1 MSEKDVAKTEETAEK
16 EIVIEIDAKE
26 SDKNDTKDGVLTEEE
41 PKPKLAN
48 KFVEP
53 KQVVDLT
60 DDERALIVANAKAG
74 LDQPNFNVKF
84 FKNGKYRIVKKKA
97 TTPTVSQKAI
107 TSTPPKETEKKVYY
121 SDNQLLFEHI
131 IELNA
136 KVEKLMAKHKKLKRR
151 YQSLQ
156 NDIYIDDNE
165 SNEPVD
171 VKVDE
176 KVDDK
181 SNEHV
186 DVKLKGTVD
195 EPKTTKQKQQ
205 NAYVQPVSRSWRA
218 RLTYL

>member
-1 MSEKDVAKTEETAEK
+1 M
-16 EIVIEIDAKE
+16 
-26 SDKNDTKDGVLTEEE
+26 
-41 PKPKLAN
+41 
-48 KFVEP
+48 
-53 KQVVDLT
+53 
-60 DDERALIVANAKAG
+60 IVANAKAG

-97 TTPTVSQKAI
+97 ISTTPPMK
-107 TSTPPKETEKKVYY
+107 TEKKVYY

-136 KVEKLMAKHKKLKRR
+136 KVEKLMTKHKKLKRR

-165 SNEPVD
+165 VASNEN
-171 VKVDE
+171 VDE
-176 KVDDK
+176 PFDVQTNDK
-181 SNEHV
+181 PKE
-186 DVKLKGTVD
+186 TVD

-205 NAYVQPVSRSWRA
+205 NAYVQTVSRPWRA